1 MWMNKIMIKSFGGLK
16 DVTLELKPGF
26 TNIVW
31 ENEAGKSTIMAFIK
45 MMFYSKVPGGSDISK
60 NLRKKYLPWDESKME
75 GAIEFQ
81 VGEDVYRL
89 EKSFGKTAAGD
100 KAHLIHLNSA
110 KEMKVAKDVE
120 IGQQFLDMDLAAF
133 EKTIFIQNTGM
144 ISGSGEK
151 DSVAEK
157 ISNLSNGMEEEVSME
172 QVLKR
177 LLTAKEDLVSK
188 SGRTGE
194 LVRRKERL
202 ESLTQERNRL
212 LAKEEEQREITA
224 LLEEKKHEVRKKAE
238 KVQRLKELSK
248 VHKTRELLQYSE
260 EEENAIKKK
269 EEYWKENLFVTKE
282 HKERCQTL
290 KEWIAKEEAVMES
303 QRKNLQELKEQQS
316 EKIKR
321 KNEMQMDFEPE
332 GEEKRGKE
340 INQLKQRLSKIKEE
354 QILLLEEEKRLDYE
368 YLLKEREP
376 ARDTLSG
383 LEEIKGKIEKI
394 EKDKEEAASKGK
406 KMVFLAVVF
415 MLLGGILFTVSSLA
429 AVVVLAV
436 ALVTLCFGIGKSR
449 KTQEWDAAV
458 ESLKA
463 EMNAQDEKEARQ
475 RKLRNES
482 YEEKKEELHRRKQ
495 EQIQEEDELNRRL
508 EEGYGWLSNWKIKS
522 EQILALNLEIQ
533 GLTEK
538 INTLE
543 HQHVGNSEEIQ
554 QKRAELISMFA
565 LYQVSEISELEEK
578 MKYQQL
584 LEEEISSKKLKV
596 DTLYAAFGMERM
608 SIQEL
613 RSRIRAAEEGY
624 TKEELEGSVNEG
636 KEQLEELQ
644 YEYEMLLKEQNE
656 LYKKCQRLEQNP
668 EDLEQ
673 RIQELKTE
681 SRDMEQYYEA
691 VRIAYD
697 AMNETTQEI
706 RQSFGPKLNEKTA
719 QYFRALTN
727 DAYED
732 VLVQSDYGI
741 MALKKGDISYHSYKY
756 LSQGTIDQAYLA
768 LRLALIEIISEEMAG
783 QKLPLFLDDIFMQ
796 YDEPRRK
803 SGVSFL
809 KEYAKK
815 GQVILFTPRAVE

>member
-81 VGEDVYRL
+81 VGDDSYRL

-100 KAHLIHLNSA
+100 KVHLIHLNSA
-110 KEMKVAKDVE
+110 KDMKVAKDVE

-157 ISNLSNGMEEEVSME
+157 ILNLSNGMEEEVSME

-194 LVRRKERL
+194 LVRRKEMMENL
-202 ESLTQERNRL
+202 EQERNRL
-212 LAKEEEQREITA
+212 IAREEEQREVTA
-224 LLEEKKHEVRKKAE
+224 LIEEKK
-238 KVQRLKELSK
+238 QRAKETAQKIQKIKELLGVYK
-248 VHKTRELLQYSE
+248 IKELLQYSE
-260 EEENAIKKK
+260 EEEVAVKKK
-269 EEYWKENLFVTKE
+269 EEYWKKHLFVTKE
-282 HKERCQTL
+282 HKERCQEL
-290 KEWIAKEEAVMES
+290 KEWLAKEEAVMET
-303 QRKNLQELKEQQS
+303 QRRNLQELNEQQG

-321 KNEMQMDFEPE
+321 RNEMQRDFEPE
-332 GEEKRGKE
+332 GEEIKTKE
-340 INQLKQRLSKIKEE
+340 MQQLKQRLAQIKQE
-354 QILLLEEEKRLDYE
+354 QILDLEKEKGLDYDSMQQGE
-368 YLLKEREP
+368 SSALQEMQ
-376 ARDTLSG
+376 
-383 LEEIKGKIEKI
+383 EKI
-394 EKDKEEAASKGK
+394 ANIKKEKDEAASKGK
-406 KMVFLAVVF
+406 KMVLMSVVLL
-415 MLLGGILFTVSSLA
+415 LLGGVLFSVSSLA
-429 AVVVLAV
+429 GTVVLAV
-436 ALVTLCFGIGKSR
+436 AVMILCFGIGKGI
-449 KTQEWDAAV
+449 KTRAWNAELEA
-458 ESLKA
+458 LKA
-463 EMNAQDEKEARQ
+463 EMNAQEEKEAKQ
-475 RKLRNES
+475 RKLRKQA

-495 EQIQEEDELNRRL
+495 EWIQEEAELNRKL
-508 EEGYGWLSNWKIKS
+508 EEGYGWLSKWQVKK
-522 EQILALNLEIQ
+522 EQMMALDLEIQ

-538 INTLE
+538 IKGLE
-543 HQHVGNSEEIQ
+543 HKNSGNMEEIQ
-554 QKRAELISMFA
+554 QRRAELSSIFG
-565 LYQVSEISELEEK
+565 LYHVSEISELEQR
-578 MKYQQL
+578 MKQQQL
-584 LEEEISSKKLKV
+584 LEEEISGKRLKV
-596 DTLYAAFGMERM
+596 ETLYAAFGMERM

-613 RSRIRAAEEGY
+613 RKRIQEAEAGY
-624 TKEELEGSVNEG
+624 RKDELESSQNEW
-636 KEQLEELQ
+636 KQRLDELQ
-644 YEYEMLLKEQNE
+644 YEYETLLQEQNE
-656 LYKKCQRLEQNP
+656 LYKKCQKLEQNP

-673 RIQELKTE
+673 RIKELKAE
-681 SRDMEQYYEA
+681 NQDMEQYYDA
-691 VRIAYD
+691 VRIAYE

-719 QYFRALTN
+719 GYFRALTN

-741 MALKKGDISYHSYKY
+741 MALKKGDVSYHSYKY

-783 QKLPLFLDDIFMQ
+783 QRLPLFLDDIFMQ

-803 SGVSFL
+803 SGVAFL
-809 KEYAKK
+809 KEYAKE